1 MTTTVR
7 SIPIASAAAQYVTIK
22 AEIDTAVHRVLD
34 SGWFILGAEVEAFE
48 REFAAY
54 CDVGHAVGV
63 GNGTDA
69 LMLALKALD
78 VGPGDEVITVPMTAA
93 FGAFAIT
100 MNGATPVFVDIEPG
114 TANMD
119 TALLERAITPR
130 TKAIMPV
137 HLYGQAADLAPI
149 MAIAARHGVPV
160 VEDSAQAHG
169 ALFDGKRVGSIGT
182 IAGFSFYPSKNL
194 GAAGDG
200 GAVTTNDPALAEKVR
215 MLRNGGQ
222 RGKYEHVIQ
231 GVNSRLDEMQAAVLR
246 VKLAHLDAWNAAR
259 RHLAHRYDELLSGSG
274 VELPE
279 ERPGAAPECHVWHLY
294 AIRHERRDALA
305 SFLKERGIGTGVHYP
320 TALHLQPAFA
330 SLGIPAGAFPVAER
344 QACTELSLPLYP
356 ELTTD
361 EITYVA
367 DAVRAFGAID
377 GD

>member
-1 MTTTVR
+1 MSATTRV
-7 SIPIASAAAQYVTIK
+7 IPIASAAAQYATIK
-22 AEIDTAVHRVLD
+22 DEIDAAVQRVLE

-54 CDVGHAVGV
+54 CGVAHAIGV

-78 VGPGDEVITVPMTAA
+78 IGPGDEVITVPMTAA

-100 MNGATPVFVDIEPG
+100 MNGATPVFVDIEAG

-119 TALLERAITPR
+119 PLLLGRAITPR

-137 HLYGQAADLAPI
+137 HLYGQAADLDAI
-149 MAIAARHGVPV
+149 MATAERHGIPV
-160 VEDSAQAHG
+160 VEDAAQAHG
-169 ALFDGKRVGSIGT
+169 ALHDGKRVGSIGR

-200 GAVTTNDPALAEKVR
+200 GAVTTNDAALAEKVR

-231 GVNSRLDEMQAAVLR
+231 GVNSRLDELQAAILR
-246 VKLAHLDAWNAAR
+246 VKLAHLDDWNAAR
-259 RHLAHRYDELLSGSG
+259 RRLAHQYDELLAGSS
-274 VELPE
+274 VTLPE
-279 ERPGAAPECHVWHLY
+279 ERPGAAPEGHVWHLF
-294 AIRHERRDALA
+294 AVRHPHRDALA
-305 SFLKERGIGTGVHYP
+305 AYLKERGIGTAVHYP

-330 SLGIPAGAFPVAER
+330 SLGLGAEAFPVAEQ
-344 QACTELSLPLYP
+344 QAREELSLPLYP
-356 ELTTD
+356 EMTAD
-361 EITYVA
+361 DVTYVA
-367 DAVRAFGAID
+367 DAVRAFEG
-377 GD
+377 